1 MTCLSMTAPSRVF
14 NHPFCRDK
22 FCTATYFP
30 HNGMS
35 QLLITGNATAGAYQ
49 QALRYVKYTVGDKS
63 QNMGRRRSHPHHVLE
78 AVRHG
83 GHNLDLLS
91 LGAGSELVH
100 EDRLADQVLEER
112 DFPGL

>member
-1 MTCLSMTAPSRVF
+1 
-14 NHPFCRDK
+14 
-22 FCTATYFP
+22 
-30 HNGMS
+30 MS

-49 QALRYVKYTVGDKS
+49 QALRYVKYTVGDQS
-63 QNMGRRRSHPHHVLE
+63 QHMGRRRSHPHYVLE

-112 DFPGL
+112 HFPGLWGEGSAPLSASQHLSVCFWKTRGRGVEV